1 MAVQDL
7 LSQDEIDALLH
18 GVDDGLVE
26 TEVEATPGS
35 VKSYD
40 LTSQDRIVRG
50 RMPTLEMI
58 NERFARYTRIS
69 MFNLLRRS
77 ADVAVGGV
85 QVMKFGEY
93 VHSLYVPTS
102 LNLVKM
108 KPLRGTALFI
118 LDAKLVFKLVDN
130 FFGGDGRHAK
140 IEGREFTPTELRVVR
155 MVLEQAFVDL
165 KEAWQAVLEMNFE
178 YVNSE
183 VNPAMANI
191 VSPSEVVVVSTFHIE
206 LDGGGGDL
214 HITMPYS
221 MIEPIR
227 EMLDAGFQSDRR
239 PGRALDQGPARGRA
253 GRPGT
258 ARRHRGPPPAQ
269 AARHPAHAAGRRDPG
284 GDAGTHGDARQRRAR
299 LQGQAGRPQGQ
310 PGATDSRS
318 GRALAL
324 IASPEKTNHG
334 RRRKSDHRGTGTG
347 RRVGGGA
354 GRGGRRQPGRHRC
367 ADGPGRRDPVA
378 EPSTPRA
385 PMEEFGASPKAPT
398 ISGLEGPNLDVIL
411 DIPVT
416 ISMEVGHTDI
426 SIRNLLQ
433 LNQGS
438 VIELDRLAGEPLD
451 VLVNGTLIAHGEV
464 VVVNESSASA

>member
-69 MFNLLRRS
+69 INLLRRS

-227 EMLDAGFQSDRR
+227 EMLDAGFQSDHDDQDERWIKALREDVLDVQVPLGATVVRR
-239 PGRALDQGPARGRA
+239 QLKL
-253 GRPGT
+253 
-258 ARRHRGPPPAQ
+258 
-269 AARHPAHAAGRRDPG
+269 RDIL
-284 GDAGTHGDARQRRAR
+284 HM
-299 LQGQAGRPQGQ
+299 Q
-310 PGATDSRS
+310 PGDVIPVEMPEHMVM
-318 GRALAL
+318 RANGVPAFKVKLGAHKGNLAL
-324 IASPEKTNHG
+324 QI
-334 RRRKSDHRGTGTG
+334 
-347 RRVGGGA
+347 
-354 GRGGRRQPGRHRC
+354 
-367 ADGPGRRDPVA
+367 
-378 EPSTPRA
+378 
-385 PMEEFGASPKAPT
+385 
-398 ISGLEGPNLDVIL
+398 LEAVER
-411 DIPVT
+411 
-416 ISMEVGHTDI
+416 S
-426 SIRNLLQ
+426 R
-433 LNQGS
+433 
-438 VIELDRLAGEPLD
+438 
-451 VLVNGTLIAHGEV
+451 
-464 VVVNESSASA
+464 

>member
-18 GVDDGLVE
+18 GVDDGLVQ
-26 TEVEATPGS
+26 TENAAEPGS

-69 MFNLLRRS
+69 MFNMLRRS

-102 LNLVKM
+102 LNLVKI

-155 MVLEQAFVDL
+155 MVLEQAFIDL
-165 KEAWQAVLEMNFE
+165 KEAWQAIMEVNFE
-178 YVNSE
+178 YINSE

-191 VSPSEVVVVSTFHIE
+191 VGPSEAIVVSTFHIE

-214 HITMPYS
+214 HVTMPYS
-221 MIEPIR
+221 MIEPVR
-227 EMLDAGFQSDRR
+227 EMLDAGFQSDLDDQDERWIN
-239 PGRALDQGPARGRA
+239 ALRQDVLDVDVPIGA
-253 GRPGT
+253 T
-258 ARRHRGPPPAQ
+258 VARRQLRL
-269 AARHPAHAAGRRDPG
+269 RDIL
-284 GDAGTHGDARQRRAR
+284 HM
-299 LQGQAGRPQGQ
+299 Q
-310 PGATDSRS
+310 PGDIIPVEMPEDMIM
-318 GRALAL
+318 RANGVPAFKVKMGSHKGNLAL
-324 IASPEKTNHG
+324 
-334 RRRKSDHRGTGTG
+334 
-347 RRVGGGA
+347 
-354 GRGGRRQPGRHRC
+354 Q
-367 ADGPGRRDPVA
+367 
-378 EPSTPRA
+378 
-385 PMEEFGASPKAPT
+385 
-398 ISGLEGPNLDVIL
+398 
-411 DIPVT
+411 
-416 ISMEVGHTDI
+416 
-426 SIRNLLQ
+426 
-433 LNQGS
+433 
-438 VIELDRLAGEPLD
+438 VIEPIERR
-451 VLVNGTLIAHGEV
+451 
-464 VVVNESSASA
+464 

>member
-18 GVDDGLVE
+18 GVDDGLVQAE
-26 TEVEATPGS
+26 TAAEPGS

-102 LNLVKM
+102 LNLVKI

-155 MVLEQAFVDL
+155 MVLEQAFIDL
-165 KEAWQAVLEMNFE
+165 KEAWQAIMEVNFE
-178 YVNSE
+178 YINSE

-191 VSPSEVVVVSTFHIE
+191 VGPSEAIVVSTFHIE

-214 HITMPYS
+214 HVTMPYS
-221 MIEPIR
+221 MIEPVR
-227 EMLDAGFQSDRR
+227 EMLDAGFQSDLDDQDERWSK
-239 PGRALDQGPARGRA
+239 ALREDVLDVSVPLSA
-253 GRPGT
+253 T
-258 ARRHRGPPPAQ
+258 VARRQLRLRDILHMQPGDVIPVELDDELVMRANGVPSFKVKLGSHKGNLALQVVEPI
-269 AARHPAHAAGRRDPG
+269 GRR
-284 GDAGTHGDARQRRAR
+284 
-299 LQGQAGRPQGQ
+299 
-310 PGATDSRS
+310 
-318 GRALAL
+318 
-324 IASPEKTNHG
+324 
-334 RRRKSDHRGTGTG
+334 
-347 RRVGGGA
+347 
-354 GRGGRRQPGRHRC
+354 
-367 ADGPGRRDPVA
+367 
-378 EPSTPRA
+378 
-385 PMEEFGASPKAPT
+385 
-398 ISGLEGPNLDVIL
+398 
-411 DIPVT
+411 
-416 ISMEVGHTDI
+416 
-426 SIRNLLQ
+426 
-433 LNQGS
+433 
-438 VIELDRLAGEPLD
+438 
-451 VLVNGTLIAHGEV
+451 
-464 VVVNESSASA
+464 

>member
-18 GVDDGLVE
+18 GVDDGLVQ
-26 TEVEATPGS
+26 TENAAEPGT

-69 MFNLLRRS
+69 MFNMLRRS

-102 LNLVKM
+102 LNLVKI

-165 KEAWQAVLEMNFE
+165 KEAWQAIMEVNFE
-178 YVNSE
+178 YINSE

-191 VSPSEVVVVSTFHIE
+191 VGPSEAIVVSTFHIE

-214 HITMPYS
+214 HVTMPYS
-221 MIEPIR
+221 MIEPVR
-227 EMLDAGFQSDRR
+227 EMLDAGFQSDLDDQDERWVN
-239 PGRALDQGPARGRA
+239 ALRQDVLDVDVPIGA
-253 GRPGT
+253 T
-258 ARRHRGPPPAQ
+258 VARRQLRL
-269 AARHPAHAAGRRDPG
+269 RDIL
-284 GDAGTHGDARQRRAR
+284 HM
-299 LQGQAGRPQGQ
+299 Q
-310 PGATDSRS
+310 PGDVIPVDMPEEMIM
-318 GRALAL
+318 RANGVPAFKVKMGSHKGNLAL
-324 IASPEKTNHG
+324 
-334 RRRKSDHRGTGTG
+334 
-347 RRVGGGA
+347 
-354 GRGGRRQPGRHRC
+354 Q
-367 ADGPGRRDPVA
+367 
-378 EPSTPRA
+378 
-385 PMEEFGASPKAPT
+385 
-398 ISGLEGPNLDVIL
+398 
-411 DIPVT
+411 
-416 ISMEVGHTDI
+416 
-426 SIRNLLQ
+426 
-433 LNQGS
+433 
-438 VIELDRLAGEPLD
+438 VIEP
-451 VLVNGTLIAHGEV
+451 I
-464 VVVNESSASA
+464 

>member
-1 MAVQDL
+1 MAMQDL

-26 TEVEATPGS
+26 TESDVEPGAI
-35 VKSYD
+35 KSYD

-155 MVLEQAFVDL
+155 MVIEQAFVDL
-165 KEAWQAVLEMNFE
+165 AEAWHAVMPITFE

-206 LDGGGGDL
+206 LDGGGDL
-214 HITMPYS
+214 HITLPYA

-227 EMLDAGFQSDRR
+227 EMLDAGFQSDVDDQDERWINALREDILDVNVPLGATVVRR
-239 PGRALDQGPARGRA
+239 QLKL
-253 GRPGT
+253 
-258 ARRHRGPPPAQ
+258 
-269 AARHPAHAAGRRDPG
+269 RDIL
-284 GDAGTHGDARQRRAR
+284 HM
-299 LQGQAGRPQGQ
+299 Q
-310 PGATDSRS
+310 PGDVIPVELPEHMIM
-318 GRALAL
+318 RANGVPSFKVKLGSHKGNLAL
-324 IASPEKTNHG
+324 
-334 RRRKSDHRGTGTG
+334 
-347 RRVGGGA
+347 
-354 GRGGRRQPGRHRC
+354 Q
-367 ADGPGRRDPVA
+367 
-378 EPSTPRA
+378 
-385 PMEEFGASPKAPT
+385 
-398 ISGLEGPNLDVIL
+398 IL
-411 DIPVT
+411 D
-416 ISMEVGHTDI
+416 
-426 SIRNLLQ
+426 
-433 LNQGS
+433 
-438 VIELDRLAGEPLD
+438 PL
-451 VLVNGTLIAHGEV
+451 VRPR
-464 VVVNESSASA
+464 

>member
-26 TEVEATPGS
+26 TEAEVEPGA

-155 MVLEQAFVDL
+155 MVIEQAFVDL
-165 KEAWQAVLEMNFE
+165 AEAWSAVMPIAFE

-214 HITMPYS
+214 HITLPYS

-227 EMLDAGFQSDRR
+227 EMLDAGFQSDLDDQDERWVNALREDILDVNVPVDATVVRR
-239 PGRALDQGPARGRA
+239 QLRL
-253 GRPGT
+253 
-258 ARRHRGPPPAQ
+258 
-269 AARHPAHAAGRRDPG
+269 RDIL
-284 GDAGTHGDARQRRAR
+284 HM
-299 LQGQAGRPQGQ
+299 Q
-310 PGATDSRS
+310 PG
-318 GRALAL
+318 
-324 IASPEKTNHG
+324 
-334 RRRKSDHRGTGTG
+334 
-347 RRVGGGA
+347 
-354 GRGGRRQPGRHRC
+354 
-367 ADGPGRRDPVA
+367 
-378 EPSTPRA
+378 
-385 PMEEFGASPKAPT
+385 
-398 ISGLEGPNLDVIL
+398 DVI
-411 DIPVT
+411 PVEMPEHM
-416 ISMEVGHTDI
+416 ILRANGVPSFKVKLGSHKG
-426 SIRNLLQ
+426 NLAFQIL
-433 LNQGS
+433 
-438 VIELDRLAGEPLD
+438 EPL
-451 VLVNGTLIAHGEV
+451 ERPR
-464 VVVNESSASA
+464 

>member
-26 TEVEATPGS
+26 TEVDSDPTA

-118 LDAKLVFKLVDN
+118 LDAKLVFKLVNN

-155 MVLEQAFVDL
+155 MVIEQAFVDL
-165 KEAWQAVLEMNFE
+165 AEAWSAVLPITFE

-214 HITMPYS
+214 HITVPYA

-227 EMLDAGFQSDRR
+227 EMLDAGFQSDVDDQDERWQNALREDILDVNVPVDATVVRR
-239 PGRALDQGPARGRA
+239 QLRL
-253 GRPGT
+253 
-258 ARRHRGPPPAQ
+258 
-269 AARHPAHAAGRRDPG
+269 RDIL
-284 GDAGTHGDARQRRAR
+284 HM
-299 LQGQAGRPQGQ
+299 Q
-310 PGATDSRS
+310 PG
-318 GRALAL
+318 
-324 IASPEKTNHG
+324 
-334 RRRKSDHRGTGTG
+334 
-347 RRVGGGA
+347 
-354 GRGGRRQPGRHRC
+354 
-367 ADGPGRRDPVA
+367 
-378 EPSTPRA
+378 
-385 PMEEFGASPKAPT
+385 
-398 ISGLEGPNLDVIL
+398 DVIPVEMPEFMVMRANGVPSFKVKLGSHKGNLAFQIL
-411 DIPVT
+411 D
-416 ISMEVGHTDI
+416 
-426 SIRNLLQ
+426 
-433 LNQGS
+433 
-438 VIELDRLAGEPLD
+438 PL
-451 VLVNGTLIAHGEV
+451 ERPR
-464 VVVNESSASA
+464 

>member
-227 EMLDAGFQSDRR
+227 EMLDAGFQSDHDDQDERWIK
-239 PGRALDQGPARGRA
+239 ALDVQVPLGA
-253 GRPGT
+253 T
-258 ARRHRGPPPAQ
+258 VVRRQ
-269 AARHPAHAAGRRDPG
+269 LKLRDIL
-284 GDAGTHGDARQRRAR
+284 HM
-299 LQGQAGRPQGQ
+299 Q
-310 PGATDSRS
+310 PGDVIPVEMPEHMVM
-318 GRALAL
+318 RANGVPAFKVKLGAHKGNLAL
-324 IASPEKTNHG
+324 QI
-334 RRRKSDHRGTGTG
+334 
-347 RRVGGGA
+347 
-354 GRGGRRQPGRHRC
+354 
-367 ADGPGRRDPVA
+367 
-378 EPSTPRA
+378 
-385 PMEEFGASPKAPT
+385 
-398 ISGLEGPNLDVIL
+398 LEAVER
-411 DIPVT
+411 
-416 ISMEVGHTDI
+416 S
-426 SIRNLLQ
+426 R
-433 LNQGS
+433 
-438 VIELDRLAGEPLD
+438 
-451 VLVNGTLIAHGEV
+451 
-464 VVVNESSASA
+464 